1 MARLSYERGA
11 EDQIPDL
18 IATAHSVETAYLE
31 WERQARAGMRRL
43 GDLHSIAT
51 YQRTTT
57 FRIHEP
63 AVLPGLFQTEAY
75 TRGML
80 KFWYDFLDAPDDTDA
95 NIAMKAERTA
105 SALNPAKRIAVILG
119 EQALRTRFA
128 TTEEHADQ
136 LAHLLTMMRLPFV
149 SVGIIPDAARRN
161 AFATVGFWIFD
172 NTAVA
177 L

>member
-1 MARLSYERGA
+1 
-11 EDQIPDL
+11 
-18 IATAHSVETAYLE
+18 
-31 WERQARAGMRRL
+31 
-43 GDLHSIAT
+43 
-51 YQRTTT
+51 
-57 FRIHEP
+57 
-63 AVLPGLFQTEAY
+63 
-75 TRGML
+75 
-80 KFWYDFLDAPDDTDA
+80 
-95 NIAMKAERTA
+95 MKAERTA

-177 L
+177 LETPTAALKITRPQEVAQYARMFDHLRNEAVFDQPARRLIAEAIAGL